1 MEGRADMKDT
11 FVSDLKFTLAA
22 IVKIIL
28 CIVLKVQG
36 ILTMEIWLVVVSCI
50 LIFFVPM
57 GATILFVIGK
67 LVGILSLDWIWI
79 LVAIALDL
87 PSLNL
92 ILSEV
97 KK

>member
-1 MEGRADMKDT
+1 MKKDT
-11 FVSDLKFTLAA
+11 FNNDLMVTVAA
-22 IVKIIL
+22 VAKVIL
-28 CIVLKVQG
+28 CIILKGMG

-67 LVGILSLDWIWI
+67 LVGILSLDWILI

>member
-1 MEGRADMKDT
+1 MKDT

-36 ILTMEIWLVVVSCI
+36 ILTMPIWLLILTCI
-50 LIFFVPM
+50 LILFVPM

-67 LVGILSLDWIWI
+67 LVGFLSLDWIWI
-79 LVAIALDL
+79 VVAIALDL

>member
-1 MEGRADMKDT
+1 MKDT
-11 FVSDLKFTLAA
+11 FVNDLKVTLTGLA
-22 IVKIIL
+22 KLIL

-67 LVGILSLDWIWI
+67 LVGILSLEWI
-79 LVAIALDL
+79 
-87 PSLNL
+87 
-92 ILSEV
+92 
-97 KK
+97 

>member
-1 MEGRADMKDT
+1 MKDT

-36 ILTMEIWLVVVSCI
+36 RLSMEIWLGVGSCI

-57 GATILFVIGK
+57 GATFLFVIGM

>member
-1 MEGRADMKDT
+1 MKDT

-28 CIVLKVQG
+28 CIILKGMG
-36 ILTMEIWLVVVSCI
+36 ILTMPIWLLILTCI

-67 LVGILSLDWIWI
+67 LVGILSLGWIWI